1 MSTIADLCGDT
12 MFAQRS
18 KAEPS
23 ARLWPLF
30 PFARIAWL
38 IVQLHAATCQ
48 TYHPHLL
55 PANPRGQNT
64 LPVPLTPFLSPYKG
78 LALWSQ
84 RPRGEPEA
92 RASARATCCLPAE
105 GRDACSLIS
114 THRRV
119 CTAEH
124 PPPPPRTPLTLE
136 ALSTTCKTDVFRPLQ
151 TITSDF

>member
-1 MSTIADLCGDT
+1 MSTIADICGDT

-18 KAEPS
+18 KTEPS
-23 ARLWPLF
+23 ARVWPLF

-38 IVQLHAATCQ
+38 IVQLDAATCQ
-48 TYHPHLL
+48 TYHP
-55 PANPRGQNT
+55 PNPRGQNT
-64 LPVPLTPFLSPYKG
+64 LPVPLMSFLSPYKG

-92 RASARATCCLPAE
+92 RTSAKATCCCLPAE

-124 PPPPPRTPLTLE
+124 PPLPPQAPLTLA
-136 ALSTTCKTDVFRPLQ
+136 ALSTTCKTDVFRPVQ
-151 TITSDF
+151 TIKSDF